1 MKKSFKVKGIHC
13 GNCASKMEK
22 AINAI
27 PDVDVAVVSFAT
39 GKIMFEADAEKV
51 DAVYAEI
58 EKLIKEQ
65 EPDWEILK

>member
-13 GNCASKMEK
+13 ANCASKMEK
-22 AINAI
+22 AINAL

-39 GKIMFEADAEKV
+39 GKVLFEAAEDKI
-51 DAVYAEI
+51 DAVYASV

>member
-13 GNCASKMEK
+13 ANCASKMEK
-22 AINAI
+22 AINAL

-39 GKIMFEADAEKV
+39 GKVLLEAAEDKI
-51 DAVYAEI
+51 DAVYASV

>member
-13 GNCASKMEK
+13 ANCASKMEK
-22 AINAI
+22 AINAL

-39 GKIMFEADAEKV
+39 GKVLFEAAEDKI
-51 DAVYAEI
+51 DEVYASV

>member
-13 GNCASKMEK
+13 ANCASKMEK
-22 AINAI
+22 AINAL

-39 GKIMFEADAEKV
+39 GKVLLEAAEDKI
-51 DAVYAEI
+51 DAVYASV

-65 EPDWEILK
+65 EPDWEIIK